1 MNHSFFLAF
10 WMLENFLIHGWPEWD
25 FPGFILE
32 CLLYIV
38 SSCLAQVYLYL
49 EFFKQCQC
57 WRLFVLYRE
66 MRYYICF
73 FPSDLQV
80 AVLGKN
86 TYNNQ
91 SVIFSYKQCSV
102 LFGFRLGILMTWK
115 RRVVMM
121 QSENLLSMFTST
133 RRNVCTLIRRS
144 GTCWHCLS
152 FLGCQPSL
160 ACFT

>member
-10 WMLENFLIHGWPEWD
+10 WILENFLIHRWPEWD

-38 SSCLAQVYLYL
+38 SSRLAQVYPYL

-57 WRLFVLYRE
+57 WWLFVWYRE

-73 FPSDLQV
+73 LPSDLQV

-115 RRVVMM
+115 RSSHDAVRKLTFHVY
-121 QSENLLSMFTST
+121 
-133 RRNVCTLIRRS
+133 
-144 GTCWHCLS
+144 
-152 FLGCQPSL
+152 
-160 ACFT
+160 